1 MNTMLSSSPA
11 LRGCRQDKSAFT
23 LIELLVVIAIIAI
36 LAAILFPVF
45 AQAREKA
52 RQITC
57 LSNEKEIGLAITMY
71 LQDYDGSYPQ
81 SNDLNYV
88 QWYNWVYPYVKN
100 GEAGGTYYYG
110 KGGLWNC
117 PSFPL
122 TKANQGQGQN
132 YGVNDSLFV
141 NNYPGTGPGPQ
152 PYPTQNETVVSS
164 PSETILLVEK
174 GANGDNWSY
183 EQFLVTQAWWATSV
197 MTGGKYDANKDNSLC
212 SYTVGNA
219 ACPNHAGINPDRD
232 LKDGVS
238 GAWEGP
244 RTIRYRHQNSANVVF
259 ADGHAKAMPKGSVKW
274 YKNVY
279 VPGAYQACMHNAYY
293 GWYSTNPY

>member
-1 MNTMLSSSPA
+1 MKTMVSVLPA
-11 LRGCRQDKSAFT
+11 RRSAKSALHAFT

-52 RQITC
+52 RSITC
-57 LSNEKEIGLAITMY
+57 LSNEKQIGLAITMY
-71 LQDYDGSYPQ
+71 IQDYDGGYPQ
-81 SNDLNYV
+81 ANDGGYV

-141 NNYPGTGPGPQ
+141 DNYGLNGSAAQPGM
-152 PYPTQNETVVSS
+152 NETIVPS
-164 PSETILLVEK
+164 PSETVLVVEK
-174 GANGDNWSY
+174 GANGAGWSF
-183 EQFLVTQAWWATSV
+183 EQFLVAQAWWGTSV
-197 MTGGKYDANKDNSLC
+197 LTGGKYDANKDNSLC

-219 ACPNHAGINPDRD
+219 ACPNHTGINPDRD

-244 RTIRYRHQNSANVVF
+244 RTIRYRHQGMSNVIF
-259 ADGHAKAMPKGSVKW
+259 ADGHAKAMPKGGLKW
-274 YKNVY
+274 YKNIY
-279 VPGAYQACMHNAYY
+279 VPGAYQQCIKKSYH
-293 GWYSTNPY
+293 GWYPTNPY